1 MNKTFDLHRFG
12 MVLRWDLLT
21 NKKRYLFGLLGL
33 ILGFTGCFIGCLYSS
48 RGWANAIAHG
58 VSAPDIPSWN
68 DFYLN
73 QTYNVF
79 WIFLDI
85 VMVVMAAKVFHNM
98 KHKLSRERFLMLPA
112 TNLEKFI
119 ARLLTMSV
127 GAFIMV
133 LVALVGADMIQF
145 LFSFVITP
153 AFHIS
158 ITWPILNNWVTA
170 FIGNIN
176 IETICAILFI
186 HSFCTLGGS
195 FYRKQPAV
203 LTLVTGCILAFIFG
217 YTITELHELGI
228 FPLDRHMNA
237 NEIQTT
243 ICETLAIITFSLALA
258 AFNYWAS
265 YKLFTRMQVI
275 CNKWIN
281 I

>member
-21 NKKRYLFGLLGL
+21 NKKKYLFGLLGL
-33 ILGFTGCFIGCLYSS
+33 ILGFTGCFVCSLYSI
-48 RGWANAIAHG
+48 RGWASAIAHG
-58 VSAPDIPSWN
+58 ESAPGTPSLN
-68 DFYLN
+68 DHYID
-73 QTYNVF
+73 QTYTFF

-85 VMVVMAAKVFHNM
+85 VMVVMAAKIFHNM
-98 KHKLSRERFLMLPA
+98 KSKLSRESFLMLPA
-112 TNLEKFI
+112 TNLEKYI
-119 ARLLTMSV
+119 ARLLLMNV
-127 GAFIMV
+127 GAFVMV
-133 LVALVGADMIQF
+133 LVALVGGDMIQF
-145 LFSFVITP
+145 LFSFAISPT
-153 AFHIS
+153 FHMS
-158 ITWPILNNWVTA
+158 VTWPILSKWATF
-170 FIGNIN
+170 FISNIN

-217 YTITELHELGI
+217 YTITELHNLGV
-228 FPLDRHMNA
+228 FPLDGHMNED
-237 NEIQTT
+237 EIQTT
-243 ICETLAIITFSLALA
+243 ICKTLAITSSLAFA
-258 AFNYWAS
+258 GFNYWAS